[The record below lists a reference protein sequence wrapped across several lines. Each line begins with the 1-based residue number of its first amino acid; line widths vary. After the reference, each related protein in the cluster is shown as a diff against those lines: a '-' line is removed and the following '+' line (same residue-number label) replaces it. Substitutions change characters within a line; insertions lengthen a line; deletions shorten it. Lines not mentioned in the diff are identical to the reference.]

1 LSAGLSPIPGKLR
14 LKQSKLVFVGKFG
27 IANHST
33 WFESSSRPRYVQLPM
48 KIAVMPGDGV
58 GKEVVP
64 EGLKVLKQAARQFG
78 FTYSTTDYPFGGEYY
93 LQTKQTLPDSALKEL
108 AAHDAILFGAVGVD
122 PRGSAQIPQGILETE
137 ILLKMRFELDQYIN
151 LRPTKLLPGVPTPL
165 KNATPADIDMVIVRE
180 NTEGLYA
187 GNGGFLYKN
196 TPHEVANQIEVTTR
210 HGVERCIRYAFEYA
224 KQFNRKKVIL
234 VAKTNVLRFAHNLWL
249 RAFEQVKAEYPAIQ
263 TDYHHVD
270 ACTMYLVTRPQIYD
284 VIVTT
289 NMFGDIITDLGAAIQ
304 GGMGMAASGNLNPS
318 RQAASMF
325 EPVHGSAPDIAGKN
339 WANPIA
345 TFLSVA
351 MMLDFLGQNRAARAI
366 QNACQEVVAD
376 KKHHTRDLGGTA
388 NTTDVGDAVCAKLKS

>member
-1 LSAGLSPIPGKLR
+1 
-14 LKQSKLVFVGKFG
+14 
-27 IANHST
+27 
-33 WFESSSRPRYVQLPM
+33 M

-64 EGLKVLKQAARQFG
+64 EGLKVLRAAAKKFG
-78 FTYSTTDYPFGGEYY
+78 FTFDTTDYPFGGEHY
-93 LQTKQTLPDSALKEL
+93 LKTKQTLPDSALKEL

-151 LRPTKLLPGVPTPL
+151 LRPTRLLPGVPTPL
-165 KNATPADIDMVIVRE
+165 KNIGPDDINMTIVRE

-224 KQFNRKKVIL
+224 KQFNRKKVTL

-249 RAFEQVKAEYPAIQ
+249 RAFEEVKSEYAGIE

-270 ACTMYLVTRPQIYD
+270 ACTMYMVTKPKIYD

-304 GGMGMAASGNLNPS
+304 GGMGMAASGNLNPT
-318 RQAASMF
+318 RKAASMF

-339 WANPIA
+339 FANPIA

-351 MMLDFLGQNRAARAI
+351 MMLDFLNQPRAAAAI
-366 QNACQEVVAD
+366 NQACKDVVAD
-376 KKHHTRDLGGTA
+376 PKNHTRDLGGTA
-388 NTTDVGDAVCAKLKS
+388 STTQVTTAVIAAMG